1 MIIEAIEKPIT
12 ETFPVAGDE
21 DGATITVRLL
31 SPGEMEDIA
40 EAARSFE
47 VALGGKK
54 TDPKIKFSLRAE
66 QVGVAMAA
74 LVGWDK
80 FWADAAKKTPLVC
93 NEENK
98 RRVIER
104 VKGFLPFVVRCHS
117 KLQESHQHLEVELEK
132 N

>member
-31 SPGEMEDIA
+31 SPGEIEDIA

-47 VALGGKK
+47 MALGKK

-93 NEENK
+93 NEESK

-104 VKGFLPFVVRCHS
+104 VKGFLPFVVRCHN
-117 KLQESHQHLEVELEK
+117 KLQESHHPLEVDLEK